1 MWIKISLSQDPT
13 ERAAMKSL
21 ETAKEY
27 HYSRSELFT
36 LAAKEFLEKVKS
48 KRLLEAL
55 NDAYSEP
62 ETPEETS
69 LREKGKKYY
78 SRKVLKRR
86 S

>member
-1 MWIKISLSQDPT
+1 MKTAISIPDEIFKKVDES
-13 ERAAMKSL
+13 
-21 ETAKEY
+21 AKEY
-27 HYSRSELFT
+27 NYSRSELFT
-36 LAAKEFLEKVKS
+36 LAAKEFLEKIKS
-48 KRLLEAL
+48 KKLLEAI

-86 S
+86 Y